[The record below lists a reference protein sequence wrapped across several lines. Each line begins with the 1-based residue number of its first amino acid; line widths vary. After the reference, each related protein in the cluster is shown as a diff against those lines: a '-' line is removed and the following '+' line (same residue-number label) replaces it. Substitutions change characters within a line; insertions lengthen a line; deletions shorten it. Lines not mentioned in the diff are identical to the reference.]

1 MLLWIAFALLTAA
14 VLAWVL
20 APLAGPAPAGD
31 ADESAEAGTRAVY
44 RDQLAEI
51 EAERAQ
57 GLIGAAEAEAATI
70 EVSRKLLASAAR
82 SDAAARPAA
91 GSAPGGIRHTHI
103 ALITAAGVPL
113 LTLGLYLAH
122 GSPSMPSPPI
132 AARQEAAGERADL
145 TRMIALVEARLREA
159 PDDGKGWEVIAPVYL
174 KVGRFADAATAY
186 ANAARLQGESVM
198 LLAGIAESSI
208 YARDGIVTDEARA
221 AYEKILKL
229 EPGRLEP
236 RFWLAVAKEQ
246 DGRLAEAL
254 TEYKVLLDEALP
266 GAGYRGSLE
275 TRIKETSQRMGASA
289 RKQPS
294 GPSTADVEAASKLS
308 PEQRSQM
315 IAGMVD
321 GLAQRLKSDGKDLP
335 GWLRLLNAYAV
346 LGRHEEARA
355 ALAEARRN
363 FAGDQRALADLSRLA
378 TTLGLES

>member
-1 MLLWIAFALLTAA
+1 
-14 VLAWVL
+14 V
-20 APLAGPAPAGD
+20 
-31 ADESAEAGTRAVY
+31 
-44 RDQLAEI
+44 
-51 EAERAQ
+51 
-57 GLIGAAEAEAATI
+57 
-70 EVSRKLLASAAR
+70 K
-82 SDAAARPAA
+82 
-91 GSAPGGIRHTHI
+91 
-103 ALITAAGVPL
+103 
-113 LTLGLYLAH
+113 
-122 GSPSMPSPPI
+122 
-132 AARQEAAGERADL
+132 
-145 TRMIALVEARLREA
+145 
-159 PDDGKGWEVIAPVYL
+159 
-174 KVGRFADAATAY
+174 
-186 ANAARLQGESVM
+186 